1 MLRIFICLASMYI
14 ACSSIA
20 QSDLTTVMQQDIP
33 EMRADKN
40 FKHKYDQKLRLL
52 RRTFPMALKAKEL
65 IDEYEADLAAIEKRR
80 KQKKYGREAHKD
92 LKEEFL
98 YNIKDLYVTEGD
110 MLMKVIHRETGMTVH
125 QIIERYRG
133 DFSSDVYEGIAKIW
147 GNDLDQV
154 FDPKNPGNDDWITE
168 IVIQDILAGRVD
180 FDLSMRKMSKEDYKI
195 SMEEYREKLKES
207 RKRTRNLKRDRKK
220 KEKAG
225 QEK

>member
-207 RKRTRNLKRDRKK
+207 RKRTRNLKRDRKR